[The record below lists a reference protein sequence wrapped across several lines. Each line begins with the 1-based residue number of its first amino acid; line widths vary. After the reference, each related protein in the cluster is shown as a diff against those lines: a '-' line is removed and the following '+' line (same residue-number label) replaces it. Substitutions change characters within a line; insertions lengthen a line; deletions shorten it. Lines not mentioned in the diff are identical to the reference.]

1 MDDVLT
7 TAQAELLHGRS
18 AVRHRIASGRWQR
31 PTRGVIVTH
40 AGPLTD
46 DQHERVV
53 LAACPPGSA
62 LAGLS
67 AAIRLGLRGFDA
79 QGVHVVLP
87 SGARRPAPDAV
98 VHWSTMLG
106 PEDVLDRTPRTTT
119 LERSIVDAA
128 SWAASKE
135 QARALVIAAF
145 QQRLTNVRRM
155 RDALSRRG
163 PCRFRA
169 VIIQSILD
177 ASGGIQSLPERDFDE
192 IRLTAGL
199 PRPTRQQRVTGKNG
213 RYYLDAWWER
223 FNLAVEIHGIPHLAI
238 RQWSEDLHRANEL
251 VIDGRRVLAF
261 SSFAIR
267 HQRDTVVDQLRRA
280 TGRTD
285 LSA

>member
-7 TAQAELLHGRS
+7 TAQAEQIHGRS

-31 PTRGVIVTH
+31 PTRGVVVTH
-40 AGPLTD
+40 AGPLTR

-53 LAACPPGSA
+53 LAACPPVSA
-62 LAGLS
+62 LSGLT
-67 AAIRLGLRGFDA
+67 AAARLGLRGFETDR
-79 QGVHVVLP
+79 VHVVLP
-87 SGARRPAPDAV
+87 SGARRPAPAAV
-98 VHWSTMLG
+98 VHWSTELG
-106 PEDVLDRTPRTTT
+106 PSDVLERTPRMTT

-128 SWAASKE
+128 SWAVSKE
-135 QARALVIAAF
+135 QARTFVIAAF

-177 ASGGIQSLPERDFDE
+177 AAGGIQSLPERDFDE
-192 IRLTAGL
+192 ARIAAGL
-199 PRPTRQQRVTGKNG
+199 PRPTRQQRVAAADG
-213 RYYLDAWWER
+213 RYYLDAWWEG
-223 FNLAVEIHGIPHLAI
+223 FNLAVEIHGIAHLAI
-238 RQWSEDLHRANEL
+238 EQWSQDLQRANEL

-267 HQRDTVVDQLRRA
+267 HQRDTVIDQLRRA
-280 TGRTD
+280 VGPEAD
-285 LSA
+285 